1 MEKTYMKKAST
12 HFLRAVIVFI
22 GLIVLALC
30 IFALPE
36 AGRGMSAEFPMVMNL
51 QYWVLPLFAAAIP
64 FFIALW
70 QGLKL
75 LGYIDHNKAFSDLSV
90 RSLRKIKHLAVAVSI
105 CMYAAFPFMFQIA
118 QADDAPGLV
127 LIWGAIASVPIVIAV
142 FAALLQKL
150 LKNAIDIKN
159 ENDLVV

>member
-1 MEKTYMKKAST
+1 MKKAST
-12 HFLRAVIVFI
+12 HFLRAFIVFI
-22 GLIVLALC
+22 GLVVLALC

-36 AGRGMSAEFPMVMNL
+36 AGRGMSVEFPMVANL
-51 QYWVLPLFAAAIP
+51 QYWVLPLYAAAIP
-64 FFIALW
+64 FYLALW

-75 LGYIDHNKAFSDLSV
+75 LNYIDKNKAFSDLSV
-90 RSLRKIKHLAVAVSI
+90 VSLKKIKYLAVVVSL
-105 CMYAAFPFMFQIA
+105 CLYAALPFMLQIA
-118 QADDAPGLV
+118 QADDAPGII
-127 LIWGAIASVPIVIAV
+127 LIWGAFASVPIVIAV

>member
-1 MEKTYMKKAST
+1 MKKAST
-12 HFLRAVIVFI
+12 HFLRAVIVFM
-22 GLIVLALC
+22 GLVVLALC

-36 AGRGMSAEFPMVMNL
+36 MGRGMAVEFPMVSGL
-51 QYWVLPLFAAAIP
+51 EYWVLPLYAAAVP
-64 FFIALW
+64 FFFALW
-70 QGLKL
+70 QGLL
-75 LGYIDHNKAFSDLSV
+75 LLSFIDKNKAFSDLSV
-90 RSLRKIKHLAVAVSI
+90 KSLRTIKHLAVAVSI

-118 QADDAPGLV
+118 QADDAPGLI